1 MIRSLPLFLLLL
13 LFSPTYQFP
22 HINPSNLQR
31 SRNVLKS
38 ISENPSLNP
47 SSGVPPMS
55 QPIHYDNISRL
66 HGSIQNLQASH
77 VIVIGLGGVGSWVVE
92 SLARTAIGSITLID
106 LDDICS
112 SNLNRQ
118 IWLSNDIGKFK
129 CDVLKERCMNIDESI
144 KVNTILDFINDNNLD
159 DILTPLLTSKTIIID
174 TIDSSTTKASL
185 ISYTVTHKI
194 PIITCGSA
202 GGLTDPSKI
211 VSGDLT
217 KVEDD
222 RLLFWTR

>member
-1 MIRSLPLFLLLL
+1 
-13 LFSPTYQFP
+13 
-22 HINPSNLQR
+22 
-31 SRNVLKS
+31 
-38 ISENPSLNP
+38 
-47 SSGVPPMS
+47 MS

-144 KVNTILDFINDNNLD
+144 QVNTILDFINDNNLD